1 MIFNFFRYIIFLY
14 SFAFLFTYE
23 IKDTLSIKNIDYNPK
38 SNLIPNY
45 TKNVSFKNEYLGK
58 TQKFF
63 INTELSYLNSL
74 YPSIILSPIYSY
86 NDNHFKINLDYLFNT
101 DNEIKNDWNNF
112 ISLIEKIEF
121 MNLSLFKNKLNFN
134 VGELRDISFGHGY
147 LVNNYGNNFNYPIK
161 RDAGFDINIKNNNN
175 SIALM
180 LFGSSIKDISNKGG
194 LIGAH
199 ISFLISNSLPIIIG
213 IGYISDLNQ
222 LVNNEDILS
231 SLSNRQING
240 FEFDLEAPI
249 FDRINLIGEFSTLK
263 FSETRFYKRTDDSQ
277 FTNDKK
283 SRDGS
288 WGFLFP
294 AIKYRNK
301 NNKIQIGLNYNS
313 SIHIPHFF
321 NQSYDFEKIRY
332 RKYDILLNEGLFSS
346 EAEILKNYQTINDSL
361 IVLLPKDLYSMI
373 NGYEN
378 IYQTYGIS
386 LSSFFEFNKNTNL
399 SLDYSNFIYLD
410 ERSQNSPF
418 HSLSINFN
426 GKLSLFILESKF
438 NFYLNKDF
446 LNEKEFSNNEESTMF
461 GAKIELITSKKLSI
475 FFDLRNTF
483 YDKDYDGKID
493 NNKFINAGIK
503 LKY

>member
-14 SFAFLFTYE
+14 SFTFLFTYE
-23 IKDTLSIKNIDYNPK
+23 IKDTLSVKNDNHNTK
-38 SNLIPNY
+38 SILIPNY
-45 TKNVSFKNEYLGK
+45 TENVSFKNEYIGK
-58 TQKFF
+58 TQKIFL
-63 INTELSYLNSL
+63 NTELSYLNSL
-74 YPSIILSPIYSY
+74 YPSIVLSPIYSNKNY
-86 NDNHFKINLDYLFNT
+86 SFKINLDYLFNT
-101 DNEIKNDWNNF
+101 DTQIKNDWNNF
-112 ISLIEKIEF
+112 ISFIEKIEF
-121 MNLSLFKNKLNFN
+121 MNVSLFNDKLNFN
-134 VGELRDISFGHGY
+134 IGELKNISFGHGY

-161 RDAGFDINIKNNNN
+161 RDAGFNINIKNNNN

-180 LFGSSIKDISNKGG
+180 VFGSSIRDISNKGG

-199 ISFLISNSLPIIIG
+199 ISFLISSSFPIRMG

-222 LVNNEDILS
+222 LVNNENILS
-231 SLSNRQING
+231 SLSKRQING

-249 FDRINLIGEFSTLK
+249 LDRIDLIGEFSTLK
-263 FSETRFYKRTDDSQ
+263 FPETRYYYRIDDSQ

-288 WGFLFP
+288 WGVLFP
-294 AIKYRNK
+294 AIKYTNN
-301 NNKIQIGLNYNS
+301 NNKIQIGFNYNS

-332 RKYDILLNEGLFSS
+332 REYDVLDIEDLFSS
-346 EAEILKNYQTINDSL
+346 ESEILENYQTINDSL

-386 LSSFFEFNKNTNL
+386 LSSFYEFNKNTNL
-399 SLDYSNFIYLD
+399 SLDYSNFIFLD
-410 ERSQNSPF
+410 KSSQNLPF
-418 HSLSINFN
+418 HSFSINFN
-426 GKLSLFILESKF
+426 GKLNLFIFDSNF

-446 LNEKEFSNNEESTMF
+446 LNEKEFSSNEENTMF
-461 GAKIELITSKKLSI
+461 GAKIDFIISKKLSI
-475 FFDLRNTF
+475 FCDLRNTF